1 MGVLSVFKA
10 ATNSISNSMFGFD
23 RVVPR
28 EDLFELLSFT
38 PPIYIGS
45 SKDVQAY
52 LDFLVTKFDLK
63 SITVLGQDGS
73 ILGQSSTSRLN
84 NPQFL
89 QQVFPFMSNSL
100 PQSDFISVRADNW
113 YSFYP
118 YKNFIF
124 AIEAGDSVSLP
135 ELRALANE
143 LINFVS
149 N

>member
-1 MGVLSVFKA
+1 MSVLSVFRVA
-10 ATNSISNSMFGFD
+10 ANSLSNSMFGFD
-23 RVVPR
+23 RVIPR

-45 SKDVQAY
+45 SKDVQSY

-63 SITVLGQDGS
+63 SVTVLGNDGS
-73 ILGQSSTSRLN
+73 ILGQSSTSSIN
-84 NPQFL
+84 NAQFL
-89 QQVFPFMSNSL
+89 QQVFPLMNNTL

-118 YKNFIF
+118 YKNLIF

-143 LINFVS
+143 LISFVS
-149 N
+149 T